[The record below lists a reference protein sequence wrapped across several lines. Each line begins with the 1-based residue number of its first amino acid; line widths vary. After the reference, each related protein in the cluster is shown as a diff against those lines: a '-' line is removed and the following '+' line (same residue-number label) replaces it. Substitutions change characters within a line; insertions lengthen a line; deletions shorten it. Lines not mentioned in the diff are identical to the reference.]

1 MNVEQSFKTY
11 KTQENDTWDLIAF
24 KIFGDTKYT
33 LELLKINSDLTK
45 TVFFP
50 AGVLL
55 KIPDIKESKG
65 DVPPWV
71 TE

>member
-11 KTQENDTWDLIAF
+11 KTLENDTWDLIAF
-24 KIFGDTKYT
+24 KLFGDSKYT
-33 LELLKINSDLTK
+33 YNLLKINPDLTK
-45 TVFFP
+45 VVFFP

-55 KIPDIKESKG
+55 KVPDIKESKG

-71 TE
+71 K

>member
-1 MNVEQSFKTY
+1 MSVEQSFKTY

-33 LELLKINSDLTK
+33 SHLLKVNPSLTK
-45 TVFFP
+45 AVFFP

-55 KIPDIKESKG
+55 KLPEVKGSEG

-71 TE
+71 K